1 MGFILKR
8 LFRFV
13 LLIPISAF
21 TLFFLYP
28 LVHEC
33 GHALATLILGGKISA
48 VSLFPVPHVESGI
61 PHDNMTIVA
70 LVSLAGMIFP
80 LLTSLPF
87 IRARGYI
94 GFVVLL
100 MLLICSIAYI
110 VELSI
115 AIQYSA
121 GIVVAGDDIVL
132 FLQASGL
139 RPIWAYAYT
148 GILCIWAVIAIV
160 YMNPLAL
167 IDGLA

>member
-1 MGFILKR
+1 MRR
-8 LFRFV
+8 LFRFL

-33 GHALATLILGGKISA
+33 GHALATVLLGGKIGNISF
-48 VSLFPVPHVESGI
+48 LPIPHVESGI

-70 LVSLAGMIFP
+70 IVSLAGMIFP

-100 MLLICSIAYI
+100 MLLISSIAYV
-110 VELSI
+110 VEFSI
-115 AIQYSA
+115 ALQYNA
-121 GIVVAGDDIVL
+121 GIVVDGDDIVL

-139 RPIWAYAYT
+139 HPIWAFLYT
-148 GILCIWAVIAIV
+148 GILCIWSLIAIV
-160 YMNPLAL
+160 YMNPIEL
-167 IDGLA
+167 IDELA

>member
-1 MGFILKR
+1 MRR
-8 LFRFV
+8 LCRFL

-33 GHALATLILGGKISA
+33 GHALATVLLGGKIGSI
-48 VSLFPVPHVESGI
+48 SFLPIPHVESGI

-70 LVSLAGMIFP
+70 IVSLAGMVFP

-87 IRARGYI
+87 IRTRGYI
-94 GFVVLL
+94 GFVVLV
-100 MLLICSIAYI
+100 MLLISSIAYV
-110 VELSI
+110 VEFSI
-115 AIQYSA
+115 ALQYNA
-121 GIVVAGDDIVL
+121 GIVVDGDDIVL

-139 RPIWAYAYT
+139 HPTWAFLYT
-148 GILCIWAVIAIV
+148 GILCIWSLIAIV
-160 YMNPLAL
+160 YMNPIEL